1 MECAPHDGDVSMIKD
16 PIHENLSTSFVDLSA
31 LVDYLSSLQFVG
43 NVRLEMSSYEADI
56 IFCESGEKIAREI
69 DHIAGRNGRTGTTL
83 GNILERARMPFG
95 RITVYGS
102 EPAER
107 ACYRSGSL
115 LDEGISRRARAQ
127 LLGLTD
133 QWVGRYVPLIDLTD
147 DGKTADG
154 IELPPRPYALRVS
167 NDDLDSFD
175 DWSELL
181 EVTGELLRT
190 IEIALLRLNF
200 DFAAAFE
207 NACAFA
213 SSEMHFIDP
222 ETGFRY
228 RNGVITV
235 GEVISAQAF
244 VSGTTA
250 ALSHV
255 FSRLREQSD
264 LANLLHP
271 TLHSVRVYVNY
282 RRASFEKFGILDK
295 LPMF

>member
-1 MECAPHDGDVSMIKD
+1 MIKD
-16 PIHENLSTSFVDLSA
+16 PIHENLSTNFVDLSA
-31 LVDYLSSLQFVG
+31 LVDYLSGLQFVG
-43 NVRLEMSSYEADI
+43 SIRLEMSSYEADI
-56 IFCESGEKIAREI
+56 IFCERGEKIVREI
-69 DHIAGRNGRTGTTL
+69 DHVAGRNGRRAASL
-83 GNILERARMPFG
+83 EDILERARGPFG

-102 EPAER
+102 EPAEK

-127 LLGLTD
+127 LLGLAD
-133 QWVGRYVPLIDLTD
+133 QWVGRYVPLIDLTAD
-147 DGKTADG
+147 DKAADG
-154 IELPPRPYALRVS
+154 FDVPPRPYALRTS
-167 NDDLDSFD
+167 NSELQTFD

-181 EVTGELLRT
+181 EITGELLRT

-200 DFAAAFE
+200 DFVSAFE

-213 SSEMHFIDP
+213 SSEMRFIDP

-235 GEVISAQAF
+235 GEVVSTQAF
-244 VSGTTA
+244 VSGTMA

-264 LANLLHP
+264 LANLLHS

>member
-1 MECAPHDGDVSMIKD
+1 MIKD

-31 LVDYLSSLQFVG
+31 LVDYLSGLQFVG
-43 NVRLEMSSYEADI
+43 SVRLEMSSYEADI
-56 IFCESGEKIAREI
+56 IFCESGEKIVREI
-69 DHIAGRNGRTGTTL
+69 DHIAGISGRGGDSL
-83 GNILERARMPFG
+83 KNILERARMPFG
-95 RITVYGS
+95 SITVYPS

-107 ACYRSGSL
+107 ACYRAGSL

-127 LLGLTD
+127 LLGLAD
-133 QWVGRYVPLIDLTD
+133 QWVGRYIPLIDLTGD
-147 DGKTADG
+147 DRTADG
-154 IELPPRPYALRVS
+154 VELPPRPFALRIPHE
-167 NDDLDSFD
+167 DAGSFD
-175 DWSELL
+175 DWGELL

-200 DFAAAFE
+200 DFASAFE

-228 RNGVITV
+228 RNGVITI
-235 GEVISAQAF
+235 GEVVSTQAF
-244 VSGTTA
+244 VSGTMA

-264 LANLLHP
+264 LGNLLHP
-271 TLHSVRVYVNY
+271 MLHSVRVYVNH
-282 RRASFEKFGILDK
+282 RRASFEKFDIMDK
-295 LPMF
+295 LPVF

>member
-1 MECAPHDGDVSMIKD
+1 MIKD
-16 PIHENLSTSFVDLSA
+16 PIHENLNTSFVDLSA
-31 LVDYLSSLQFVG
+31 LVDHLSGLQFVG
-43 NVRLEMSSYEADI
+43 SVRLEMSSYEADI
-56 IFCESGEKIAREI
+56 IFCESGEKIVREI
-69 DHIAGRNGRTGTTL
+69 DHIAGRSGRGEASL
-83 GNILERARMPFG
+83 MNILERARTPFG
-95 RITVYGS
+95 RITVYPS

-127 LLGLTD
+127 LLGLAD

-154 IELPPRPYALRVS
+154 IELPPRPYALRVP
-167 NDDLDSFD
+167 NDEFDSFD

-235 GEVISAQAF
+235 GEVVSAQAF
-244 VSGTTA
+244 VSGTMA

-264 LANLLHP
+264 IANLLHP
-271 TLHSVRVYVNY
+271 MLHSVRVFVNH
-282 RRASFEKFGILDK
+282 RRKSLEKFDVIDK
-295 LPMF
+295 LPAF